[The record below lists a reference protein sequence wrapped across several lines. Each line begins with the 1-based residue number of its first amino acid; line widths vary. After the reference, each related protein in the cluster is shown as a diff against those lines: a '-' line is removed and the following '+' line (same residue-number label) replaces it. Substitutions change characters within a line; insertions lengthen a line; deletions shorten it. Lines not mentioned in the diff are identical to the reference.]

1 MTILALVRHGLT
13 SWNEN
18 RLVQGRSD
26 IPLSDNGRMQVD
38 NWHVPDKLKDFL
50 IVSSPLVR
58 AKETATILFG
68 GNISTDDRLVEMD
81 WSEWEGKSLN
91 ELRAEL
97 GNLMEAWEAKGLDF
111 RAPGGESPR
120 EVQKRLSPFMLERAK
135 TRENTVAVCHK
146 GVIRAVYALAVNWDM
161 TNKPPQKLKDDCIHL
176 FKLAENGTPSVHQL
190 DLPMVQE
197 PQS

>member
-111 RAPGGESPR
+111 KAPGGESPR
-120 EVQKRLSPFMLERAK
+120 EVQKRLRSFMRERAK
-135 TRENTVAVCHK
+135 TNKNTVAICHK

-176 FKLAENGTPSVHQL
+176 FKLAENGAPSVHQL
-190 DLPMVQE
+190 DLPMVQD